1 MPRFRV
7 KELARE
13 RGLTTEELAIK
24 SGVKMSTV
32 RNLWQGRTTDPAYS
46 TLRAIAAALEVR
58 VEDLEEPEGNQKNLT
73 PGLVTAE
80 AA

>member
-1 MPRFRV
+1 MPKFRV
-7 KELARE
+7 KELAKA

-32 RNLWQGRTTDPAYS
+32 RNLWQGRTADPAYS

-58 VEDLEEPEGNQKNLT
+58 VEDLEQPEDGAEKNVT
-73 PGLVTAE
+73 PGLV